1 MFYKLYYEK
10 INDEKNDLVN
20 KKNLDLICR
29 IFKLFF
35 MLFF

>member
-20 KKNLDLICR
+20 KKNR
-29 IFKLFF
+29 FNMQNF
-35 MLFF
+35 

>member
-20 KKNLDLICR
+20 KKIRFYMQN
-29 IFKLFF
+29 F
-35 MLFF
+35 

>member
-20 KKNLDLICR
+20 KKLDLICR

>member
-20 KKNLDLICR
+20 KKTRFNMQNL
-29 IFKLFF
+29 
-35 MLFF
+35 

>member
-20 KKNLDLICR
+20 KKIRFNMQN
-29 IFKLFF
+29 F
-35 MLFF
+35 